1 MLDSYE
7 TIRDKNIVAF
17 DPGLN
22 SLIYC
27 VNGDGREA
35 NKFRYSQDQ
44 RRKET
49 KSKKYSKII
58 LELKYIEGKTIIEY
72 ETELSKYNRKTLDF
86 NNFLEY
92 KRSVCSILNI
102 RIN

>member
-1 MLDSYE
+1 MKHKIEDY
-7 TIRDKNIVAF
+7 
-17 DPGLN
+17 
-22 SLIYC
+22 
-27 VNGDGREA
+27 
-35 NKFRYSQDQ
+35 KFRYSQHQ

-58 LELKYIEGKTIIEY
+58 LELKNKYIEGKTIKEY

-92 KRSVCSILNI
+92 KRSVSSILNI

>member
-1 MLDSYE
+1 M
-7 TIRDKNIVAF
+7 
-17 DPGLN
+17 GLN
-22 SLIYC
+22 GNMWNNILYC
-27 VNGDGREA
+27 VDGEDKYA

-58 LELKYIEGKTIIEY
+58 LELKNKYIEGKIIIEY

-92 KRSVCSILNI
+92 KRSISSILNI